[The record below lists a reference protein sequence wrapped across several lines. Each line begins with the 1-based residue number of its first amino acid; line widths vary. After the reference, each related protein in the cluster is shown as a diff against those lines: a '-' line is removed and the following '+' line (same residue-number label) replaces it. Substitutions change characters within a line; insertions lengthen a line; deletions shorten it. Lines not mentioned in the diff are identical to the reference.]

1 MSTEKIT
8 YLEIFLNLKNN
19 YKYVTIFVY
28 IKEYNMEVET
38 FWLERRLKEL
48 NKTKKDFASCLGIQ
62 QSHVSAI
69 LSGIRKIQAAEI
81 KKTAEFLEFDRTAFL
96 DFISGDITEDQLWN
110 YTPPQQISDEDLNL
124 LKAVK
129 TIATRPA
136 TPDVASD
143 SQKSP
148 ALPGRTSD
156 EGR

>member
-1 MSTEKIT
+1 MK
-8 YLEIFLNLKNN
+8 
-19 YKYVTIFVY
+19 
-28 IKEYNMEVET
+28 KEYNMEGENL
-38 FWLERRLKEL
+38 WLERRLKEL
-48 NKTKKDFASCLGIQ
+48 NKTKKDFALFLGIQ

-69 LSGIRKIQAAEI
+69 LSGIRKIQASEV

-129 TIATRPA
+129 TIVTRPA
-136 TPDVASD
+136 APDVASD